1 MGENGR
7 RFWRLAGASFI
18 FTLLILVLWWG
29 FFRTVETIET
39 ETVSRTSIENVV
51 TALGTLQPHNYV
63 DVGAQVSGQIK
74 HIAVKAGDVV
84 AQGDLLLEIDPSVQ
98 HAIVQANRA
107 TLASLRAQLTEHEAQ
122 RTLASQ
128 QAKRQQQM
136 AAEGSTRLE
145 DVQITQANLRVA
157 EARIASLRAQIEGAR
172 FTLQGNETLLNFTR
186 IHAPMSGT
194 VVALE
199 AREGQTLNATY
210 QTPNLLRIAD
220 LSRMTVWTE
229 VSEADVGRIYPGM
242 PVYFTTL
249 GLRGENGALR
259 RWIGTL
265 RQILPAPPSSLTAPG
280 GGGGQNS
287 VPAGKVVLY
296 TALFDVDNT
305 DGALMPQMSTQVFF
319 VASAA
324 HDVLVAP
331 MASLEPLPDKPGTFF
346 ARVLEGQHIR
356 TREVEIGI
364 RDRLYGEILSGLAE
378 HDQIVTSVKRTRVS
392 ERLRW

>member
-1 MGENGR
+1 MYVR
-7 RFWRLAGASFI
+7 IARAFLHLLCFFPVSVSVLAD
-18 FTLLILVLWWG
+18 
-29 FFRTVETIET
+29 TVRSPDGNQGTG
-39 ETVSRTSIENVV
+39 
-51 TALGTLQPHNYV
+51 ALGRIEPRSRVIKVSHN
-63 DVGAQVSGQIK
+63 
-74 HIAVKAGDVV
+74 AG
-84 AQGDLLLEIDPSVQ
+84 P
-98 HAIVQANRA
+98 
-107 TLASLRAQLTEHEAQ
+107 
-122 RTLASQ
+122 
-128 QAKRQQQM
+128 
-136 AAEGSTRLE
+136 
-145 DVQITQANLRVA
+145 
-157 EARIASLRAQIEGAR
+157 EGAR
-172 FTLQGNETLLNFTR
+172 VEQLFFAEGDQVKSGDILAILADHGKKTAEVEAAGTRIKVLKAQRETERIGFDFNQKEHSRYQSLKQDSMASISLADAKYLAFAQSAANLKQLSAEIAHAEAEQRIAVEALKNTR